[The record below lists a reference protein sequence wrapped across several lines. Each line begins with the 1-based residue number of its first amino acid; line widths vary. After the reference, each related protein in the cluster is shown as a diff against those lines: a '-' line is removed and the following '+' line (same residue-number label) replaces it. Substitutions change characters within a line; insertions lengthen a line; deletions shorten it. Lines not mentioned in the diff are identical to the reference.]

1 MSCKRYW
8 ISGRVQGVCFRAS
21 TQICA
26 RHLGLTG
33 WVRNMI
39 DGRVE
44 AVACG
49 EHTQLEE
56 FENWLHKGPELARVD
71 SVIATDLDYADF
83 NGFEIR

>member
-8 ISGRVQGVCFRAS
+8 VSGRVQGVCFRAS
-21 TQICA
+21 ARICA
-26 RHLGLTG
+26 RHLGLSG

-49 EHTQLEE
+49 EQSKLEE

-71 SVIATDLDYADF
+71 SVIVSDLDYAEF
-83 NGFEIR
+83 SGFEIR